1 MKKRFLAS
9 SIVVFITGLGLTPP
23 SIPVSAGDVT
33 EIDRVEKVSPSNTPS
48 ASTQVSLLNPG
59 SEPRQ
64 TLRLKPIA
72 NLKEKL
78 KMTMTMDMTMAV
90 DGQVMPK
97 LDPLPIEM
105 IMDLEVKK
113 VEGNGDIYAD
123 FLYSEVNINNN
134 SNTPPELVE
143 NMRAQL
149 QQIVGL
155 KGSFVIDSQGNNKEV
170 NFILPEGMDANYKQM
185 FEKMVDSLKQLSS
198 PLPVEEVGIGA
209 QWQVSNTLNFNG
221 INLNQVAVYKL
232 SKLEETAL
240 TLDVTLQ
247 QQAAPQAVNLPGQ
260 PANVSVNLVSMD
272 SKGSGK
278 VLMSLD
284 KLIPINGT
292 MSMISNTKMN
302 LKNTQEPKETN
313 MDMNVSSNIILESQ

>member
-9 SIVVFITGLGLTPP
+9 YIVFFITGLGLTPP

-33 EIDRVEKVSPSNTPS
+33 EIDRIEEVSPSNTPS

-64 TLRLKPIA
+64 TLRLKPIV

-113 VEGNGDIYAD
+113 VEENGDIYAD

-155 KGSFVIDSQGNNKEV
+155 KGLFVIDSQGNNKEV
-170 NFILPEGMDANYKQM
+170 NFILPEGMDVNYKQM

-247 QQAAPQAVNLPGQ
+247 QQAAPQPVNLPGQ

-302 LKNTQEPKETN
+302 LKNTTDPKETN

>member
-1 MKKRFLAS
+1 
-9 SIVVFITGLGLTPP
+9 
-23 SIPVSAGDVT
+23 
-33 EIDRVEKVSPSNTPS
+33 
-48 ASTQVSLLNPG
+48 
-59 SEPRQ
+59 
-64 TLRLKPIA
+64 
-72 NLKEKL
+72 
-78 KMTMTMDMTMAV
+78 MDMTMAV

-113 VEGNGDIYAD
+113 VEENGDIYAD

-155 KGSFVIDSQGNNKEV
+155 KGLFVIDSQGNNKEV
-170 NFILPEGMDANYKQM
+170 NFILPEGMDVNYKQM

-247 QQAAPQAVNLPGQ
+247 QQAAPQPVNLPGQ

-302 LKNTQEPKETN
+302 LKNTTDPKETN